1 MARLNRRTILMWALY
16 ALFFL
21 IVLLVQDAVLSK
33 YAFRDA
39 RAVLVPL
46 AAFCT
51 AVHTDAEKG
60 GLFGLLTGLFWALT
74 GAADGGLMLL
84 CMTFG
89 GVLCG
94 YLCSAFFHPRVLP
107 AVVLSMLCLAL
118 CLLSGALIRMYLE
131 GLGLRSLI
139 PVSIQLLL
147 ALPAAPLFHWC
158 CKAIR
163 KAGP

>member
-1 MARLNRRTILMWALY
+1 MARLNRRTVLMWALY

-21 IVLLVQDAVLSK
+21 TVLLVQDAVLSK
-33 YAFRDA
+33 YQLRGA
-39 RAVLVPL
+39 RVVLVPL
-46 AAFCT
+46 AVFAVG
-51 AVHTDAEKG
+51 VHTDAEKG

-74 GAADGGLMLL
+74 GAADGGLMLFFI
-84 CMTFG
+84 TFG

-107 AVVLSMLCLAL
+107 AAVLSVLCLAM
-118 CLLSGALIRMYLE
+118 CLLAPALIRIYLE
-131 GLGLRSLI
+131 GLSLRSLI
-139 PVSIQLLL
+139 PVGFQLLM
-147 ALPAAPLFHWC
+147 ALPAAPLCHWC

>member
-1 MARLNRRTILMWALY
+1 MARINRKTILMWVLY

-33 YAFRDA
+33 FALRGA
-39 RAVLVPL
+39 RVVLAPL
-46 AAFCT
+46 TVYCT
-51 AVHTDAEKG
+51 AAHTDAEKG

-74 GAADGGLMLL
+74 GAADGGLMLF

-89 GVLCG
+89 GVVCG
-94 YLCSAFFHPRVLP
+94 YLCSAFFHPRALP
-107 AVVLSMLCLAL
+107 TVVLSMLCLAL
-118 CLLSGALIRMYLE
+118 CLLSGALIRIYLE
-131 GLGLRSLI
+131 GLSLGSLA
-139 PVSIQLLL
+139 PVGIQLLL

-158 CKAIR
+158 SKAIR